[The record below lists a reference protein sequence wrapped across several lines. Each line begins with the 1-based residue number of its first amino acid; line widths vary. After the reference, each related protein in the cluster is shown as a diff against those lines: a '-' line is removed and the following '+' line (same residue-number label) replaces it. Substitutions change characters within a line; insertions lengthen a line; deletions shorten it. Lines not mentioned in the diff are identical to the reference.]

1 MAEDLNPPEGV
12 TIPGWFR
19 RYLEARATT
28 AGPADT
34 PPPLVA
40 PIPPPPPRV
49 DTFAKTCKEFKA
61 MGGKTFQGTETFVE
75 ARDWLKETEELLD
88 IFEVEDGRKVRLAAW
103 LMKGAV
109 SYTHLT
115 LPTICS
121 V

>member
-1 MAEDLNPPEGV
+1 M
-12 TIPGWFR
+12 
-19 RYLEARATT
+19 EARATT

-40 PIPPPPPRV
+40 PIPPPPPPRV
-49 DTFAKTCKEFKA
+49 DTFAKTCKEFNA

-103 LMKGAV
+103 LMKA
-109 SYTHLT
+109 
-115 LPTICS
+115 
-121 V
+121 